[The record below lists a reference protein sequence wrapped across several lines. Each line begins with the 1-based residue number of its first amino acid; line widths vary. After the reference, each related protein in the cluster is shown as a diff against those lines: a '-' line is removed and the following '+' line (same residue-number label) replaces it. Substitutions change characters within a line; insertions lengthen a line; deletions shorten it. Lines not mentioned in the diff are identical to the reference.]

1 VLIYPVLPDVSPV
14 LTDIDVEVA
23 EDKFREL
30 YLCGRDSVPAK
41 SEKNWYGKD
50 VLCNKSV
57 PDCIIGPQKLL
68 TKVVLTCGQAEVR
81 G

>member
-1 VLIYPVLPDVSPV
+1 VLPDVSPV
-14 LTDIDVEVA
+14 LTDIDAEVA

-30 YLCGRDSVPAK
+30 DSCGRDLVPAE
-41 SEKNWYGKD
+41 SEKDLYQKD